1 MNETAAGEKLVGALS
16 SGLSVLRYLCAASTP
31 VGVSRVARDLGLH
44 GSTCFNLLKTLVH
57 ERLIVFDDTTKTY
70 SAGLGL
76 VSLSK
81 GVLAK
86 ASLANTL
93 RPHLRELA
101 STYRITATLWQ
112 VTDDERVVLVDL
124 ADNPAAIRVHMSVG
138 QRLPMYIAAMG
149 RCIAGRSKLP
159 RAQIK
164 RRFDAIRWDDE
175 LSFDTYM
182 VDAREANKRGY
193 AVDSGHYVKS
203 VTSVSSVVWDLAD
216 RPMLAISAVGFVG
229 QFDNKLI
236 QTLGEALKRCADE
249 VSNAMAGV
257 DPGRRIAET
266 RSPAEEAVEHLL

>member
-1 MNETAAGEKLVGALS
+1 MSESAPAEKLVGALS
-16 SGLSVLRYLCAASTP
+16 SGLSVLRYLCAASNP
-31 VGVSRVARDLGLH
+31 VGVSRIARDLGLH
-44 GSTCFNLLKTLVH
+44 SSTCFNLLKTLVH
-57 ERLIVFDDTTKTY
+57 EQLVVFDDTTKTY

-81 GVLAK
+81 GVLEK

-101 STYRITATLWQ
+101 SAHRITATQWR

-164 RRFDAIRWDDE
+164 RRFDAIRWD
-175 LSFDTYM
+175 
-182 VDAREANKRGY
+182 G
-193 AVDSGHYVKS
+193 
-203 VTSVSSVVWDLAD
+203 
-216 RPMLAISAVGFVG
+216 
-229 QFDNKLI
+229 
-236 QTLGEALKRCADE
+236 
-249 VSNAMAGV
+249 
-257 DPGRRIAET
+257 
-266 RSPAEEAVEHLL
+266 